1 MVTVK
6 LILSLLRPL
15 ALFWSCF
22 CPCVS
27 RASTSCLSFHL
38 LFFWSTFQPLSR
50 LNPSVQLERTCSEFV
65 PLSWRSWSQFDPLWL
80 LQWLNL
86 IFTMLIISYV
96 HLWTYS
102 VCLCVISLCHRSW
115 LNCYK
120 RFLVCVGSQSPGS
133 WEKAAGGLLLFPR
146 MFASHPEVF
155 FSSKESRV
163 FNSCVRWSEG
173 LWININHVSGHMSQ
187 SVKQGF

>member
-1 MVTVK
+1 MILLPVFRFTFCFSGPHSSLSAD
-6 LILSLLRPL
+6 LIHQSSLKELVVN
-15 ALFWSCF
+15 LF
-22 CPCVS
+22 
-27 RASTSCLSFHL
+27 
-38 LFFWSTFQPLSR
+38 
-50 LNPSVQLERTCSEFV
+50 PSVEGADPNLKELQAV
-65 PLSWRSWSQFDPLWL
+65 QPPLWL

-102 VCLCVISLCHRSW
+102 VCLCVISLCNRSW

-155 FSSKESRV
+155 FSSKESQV